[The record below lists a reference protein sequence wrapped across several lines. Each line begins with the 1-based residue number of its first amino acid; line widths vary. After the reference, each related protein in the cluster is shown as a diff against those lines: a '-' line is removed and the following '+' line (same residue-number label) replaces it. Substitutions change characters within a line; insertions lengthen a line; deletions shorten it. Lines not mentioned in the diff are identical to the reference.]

1 MKLVKN
7 GIYRHYEGDYYLLL
21 DVAYHSETLE
31 KMVVYR
37 ALYDECKCWVSPYA
51 LFVEELDSKEYPNAK
66 QKHRFE
72 LQQIKS
78 VKLEKV

>member
-7 GIYRHYEGDYYLLL
+7 GIYRHFKGDYYLLL
-21 DVAYHSETLE
+21 DIAYHSETLE

-37 ALYDECKCWVSPYA
+37 ALYDECKCWVRPYA
-51 LFVEELDSKEYPNAK
+51 LFVEELDPKKYPNAS